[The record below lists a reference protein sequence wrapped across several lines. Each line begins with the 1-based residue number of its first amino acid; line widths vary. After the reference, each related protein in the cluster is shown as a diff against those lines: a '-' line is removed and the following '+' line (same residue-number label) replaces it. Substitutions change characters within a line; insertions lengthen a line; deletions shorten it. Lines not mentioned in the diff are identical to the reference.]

1 MHMQTI
7 SLATLANLVF
17 QINVTNGKNW
27 ITINFDN
34 NKQTDKT
41 SDYQYIYI
49 VLWGYFG
56 ILENTLENF
65 EIILNKML

>member
-1 MHMQTI
+1 MQTI

-49 VLWGYFG
+49 VL
-56 ILENTLENF
+56 
-65 EIILNKML
+65 